1 MIHEEFVLTAAHCV
15 IGNFYN
21 FNENSIQNIDD
32 IDGFLNS
39 LIYDSDVRRP
49 MQVKIGLI
57 SQRDPQGKKTYENLY
72 RVLQSPI

>member
-57 SQRDPQGKKTYENLY
+57 SQRDPQGKKSSE
-72 RVLQSPI
+72 VLNRIFQNPI